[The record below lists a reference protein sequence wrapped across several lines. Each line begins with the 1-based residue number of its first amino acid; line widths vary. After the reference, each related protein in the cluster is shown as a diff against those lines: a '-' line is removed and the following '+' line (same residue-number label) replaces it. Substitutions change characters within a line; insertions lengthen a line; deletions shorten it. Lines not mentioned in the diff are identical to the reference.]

1 MFGTLMKYLLGGL
14 NAVALLGLL
23 LSLVLHIAG
32 WVGLAGGSLIDEDS
46 LRLLAPW
53 VMRLGVVGIPALA
66 LGALA
71 AFHAG
76 SRNVMQVVLAPA
88 PRWVRLARVA
98 LLLYGFGFF
107 VLFGIVWHEEAAPNL
122 THATLFGS
130 SLGLAFYGT
139 CIAVLFSMWRTPQML
154 APRRC
159 PKGHAVP
166 GGEEVCPDCGERVAP
181 LA

>member
-1 MFGTLMKYLLGGL
+1 MKSLLGGL
-14 NAVALLGLL
+14 NAVALAGLL

-32 WVGLAGGSLIDEDS
+32 WAGLAGGSLIGEDA

-66 LGALA
+66 LGAMA
-71 AFHAG
+71 AYHEG
-76 SRNVMQVVLAPA
+76 SRDLMRVVMAPS
-88 PRWVRLARVA
+88 PRWLRLARVA

-107 VLFGIVWHEEAAPNL
+107 VLFGIAWHEEAAPNL
-122 THATLFGS
+122 VHATLFGS
-130 SLGLAFYGT
+130 SLGLAYYGT
-139 CIAVLFSMWRTPQML
+139 CVAVLSSMWLAPQML
-154 APRRC
+154 SPRRC

-166 GGEEVCPDCGERVAP
+166 GGEEVCPDCGERVEP